1 MIIVNT
7 GTEDKVITVSTDSIG
22 VGDKYYIYSFTGGT
36 EDDFSPNV
44 YINGEGPGTNHWG
57 PYDKLFDIMAKAY
70 TIDGEIKFTSP
81 ARSVQM
87 TLIEKGTNHIH
98 VDDSVLVGIDPL
110 MAGSFKLYPNY
121 PNPVNSTTLISY
133 QLQEN
138 AFVTLKIFDIN
149 GREIT
154 TLVNQ
159 IQNEGVQSVQFN
171 ASDLPDGVYFCRIEA
186 GKYRDTK
193 KLIILK

>member
-1 MIIVNT
+1 MIIVNI

-36 EDDFSPNV
+36 EDDFSPDV

-57 PYDKLFDIMAKAY
+57 PYEKLSDIKAMAYA
-70 TIDGEIKFTSP
+70 IDGEIKLTSP

-87 TLIEKGTNHIH
+87 TLIEKGTHHIH
-98 VDDSVLVGIDPL
+98 VDDSVLVGTDPA
-110 MAGSFKLYPNY
+110 MTGSFKLYPNY

-138 AFVTLKIFDIN
+138 AFFKIFDSN
-149 GREIT
+149 GREII

-159 IQNEGVQSVQFN
+159 YQHEGYQSVQFN
-171 ASDLPDGVYFCRIEA
+171 ASDLPGGVYFNKLEA
-186 GKYRDTK
+186 GKYRDTN